1 MRTLAK
7 ATTSLLEQCLRTP
20 FTATPILVV
29 CKGRRS
35 GASLGIRTCWT
46 GCPGWQDLLQGTHPL
61 ALAQAPQG
69 FTLELWLRLSP

>member
-35 GASLGIRTCWT
+35 GASLGR
-46 GCPGWQDLLQGTHPL
+46 QDLLQGTHPL

-69 FTLELWLRLSP
+69 FSLELWLRLSP